1 MSKQK
6 KEVNDMANVFK
17 AAIIVFV
24 VIYIISP
31 FDICPGPIDDV
42 IVALMGLAIAKGN
55 PLLK

>member
-1 MSKQK
+1 
-6 KEVNDMANVFK
+6 MANVFK